1 VDFIDE
7 FVLQKYVPPEDVAA
21 MLFEPIQGEGGY
33 VVPPPEYFQR
43 LKKLA
48 DKYGLLIIDDEVQ
61 SGIGRTGKWFAIEHW
76 NVEPDIIC
84 SAKALA
90 SGLPIGA
97 AVAKAK
103 IMDWTEGSHAST
115 FGGNPLSCA
124 AAAAVLEVIKEEKLL
139 ENANKQGA
147 YALKRLGELKERS
160 EIVGDVRGKGLMI
173 GVELVEDKESKKPAA
188 QKAAQVIIRSWKRGV
203 AIVTCG
209 ASTIRIVP
217 PLTIQREML
226 DTALD
231 IVEDTIEEVAKE
243 A

>member
-1 VDFIDE
+1 
-7 FVLQKYVPPEDVAA
+7 
-21 MLFEPIQGEGGY
+21 
-33 VVPPPEYFQR
+33 
-43 LKKLA
+43 
-48 DKYGLLIIDDEVQ
+48 
-61 SGIGRTGKWFAIEHW
+61 
-76 NVEPDIIC
+76 
-84 SAKALA
+84 
-90 SGLPIGA
+90 
-97 AVAKAK
+97 
-103 IMDWTEGSHAST
+103 MDWTGGSHAST

-124 AAAAVLEVIKEEKLL
+124 AATAVIEVIKEEKLL

-147 YALKRLGELKERS
+147 YALKRLGELQERS

-188 QKAAQVIIRSWKRGV
+188 QKAVQVITRAWKRGV
-203 AIVTCG
+203 AVVTCG

-231 IVEDTIEEVAKE
+231 IVEDTIDEVAEE